1 MYTLAYELV
10 LLYMS
15 ALGYHEDE
23 KEHTIKDILASCDI
37 EPQID
42 FIANTVNKKIQ
53 NEEEQHEHHKNWA
66 SRRSAY
72 KIISDYFFEYVY
84 SRYWN
89 FKKDG
94 SSVPG
99 NLSEFFKEIFN
110 SSDILRVED
119 DEHEQEYMSLNVSD
133 ILRQSSILQIRDLI
147 KLQTSKELETLD
159 IQARQY
165 IFVYAYEHGI
175 NIGYY

>member
-1 MYTLAYELV
+1 MFTLAYELT
-10 LLYMS
+10 LFYLR

-23 KEHTIKDILASCDI
+23 REDTIKDILASCDI

-42 FIANTVNKKIQ
+42 FIANTINQKIH
-53 NEEEQHEHHKNWA
+53 NEEELDHPENWA
-66 SRRSAY
+66 TRYSAY
-72 KIISDYFFEYVY
+72 KIISDHFFEYIY
-84 SRYWN
+84 CRYWN

-94 SSVPG
+94 ASVPED
-99 NLSEFFKEIFN
+99 LSEFFKEIFN

-119 DEHEQEYMSLNVSD
+119 DEDEREYMSLNVSD
-133 ILRQSSILQIRDLI
+133 ILRQSSIPQICDLI
-147 KLQTSKELETLD
+147 ELQTSKELETLD

-165 IFVYAYEHGI
+165 IFVYVYEHGI